1 MRDVQPGPRLDY
13 VKLLGV
19 GEVWDW
25 SMVHLQG
32 LKQEKAVPLARKNA
46 LPSGYD

>member
-32 LKQEKAVPLARKNA
+32 LKQEKSSSIGQKKCITIWL
-46 LPSGYD
+46 